1 MKDNK
6 KNLSSSISLTF
17 RDQFDVSDLFI
28 NSYGIDKIEINNKT
42 YNFPLCIF
50 GQKVFELN
58 LNKISNLSTN
68 HMKNLITVFYKNNN
82 VYPELIL
89 IGLKDYDWKKL
100 AKIKKICDQNKIGF
114 DVMKIGQASGTFNF
128 LTLEKREFI
137 TIFI

>member
-1 MKDNK
+1 MKENK

-68 HMKNLITVFYKNNN
+68 HIKNLITVFYKNNN

>member
-6 KNLSSSISLTF
+6 KNLLSSISLTF

-68 HMKNLITVFYKNNN
+68 HIKNLITVFYKNNN

>member
-1 MKDNK
+1 MKENK